1 MGKGERTLM
10 DSPLVTMIMHASWA
24 AKLVLCILLLF
35 SVITWMII
43 VSRLYFIK
51 SAERGNRSFK
61 KQFDR
66 LDRLA
71 ELDQMDK
78 KMLLNPLGRLG
89 SSGVSEFNRIMAD
102 MRRLGGRDPSFM
114 LQSQFSMA
122 EERLESVC
130 TGIVSTL
137 DRGVFLLAIVSSI
150 SPFLGLLGT
159 VWGIM
164 NSFFEIG
171 NQGSASLPVVAPGI
185 AEALIA
191 TLAGLAV
198 AIPALFFYN
207 YFNHRAERI
216 ETDVDEFK
224 TMLLARIKREALL
237 DLYDGRGSA

>member
-1 MGKGERTLM
+1 MGKGERTIM

-24 AKLVLCILLLF
+24 AKLVLFILLLF

-51 SAERGNRSFK
+51 SAEKGNRSFK
-61 KQFDR
+61 KQFDQ

-102 MRRLGGRDPSFM
+102 MRRLGSRDPSFM

-122 EERLESVC
+122 EERLESAS

>member
-51 SAERGNRSFK
+51 SAEKGNRSFK
-61 KQFDR
+61 KQFDQ

-102 MRRLGGRDPSFM
+102 MRRLGSRDPSFM

>member
-78 KMLLNPLGRLG
+78 KMLLNPLG
-89 SSGVSEFNRIMAD
+89 
-102 MRRLGGRDPSFM
+102 RLGGRDPSFM

-207 YFNHRAERI
+207 YFKHRAERI

>member
-1 MGKGERTLM
+1 M

-61 KQFDR
+61 KQFDQ

-102 MRRLGGRDPSFM
+102 MRRLGSRDPSFM